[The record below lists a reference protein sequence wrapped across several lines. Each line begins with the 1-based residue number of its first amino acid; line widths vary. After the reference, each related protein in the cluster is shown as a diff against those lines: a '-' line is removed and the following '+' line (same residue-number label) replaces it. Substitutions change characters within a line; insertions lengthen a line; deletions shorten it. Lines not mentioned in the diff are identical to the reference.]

1 MTPGDEYH
9 FSVYSVDGIVMVAPW
24 EGHDIDAEVRKNLA
38 QKYSHAFA
46 RPVTQN
52 SYTATHFAPCFHTL
66 LHVQW
71 HVRSGKAQHHVMEA
85 LAKMQN
91 NLGAIPTRD
100 MLAHGRMPATPAPTA
115 PAPAPAAPAPPPV
128 VAVPATAEAAAPATA
143 PVAVATAAPPT
154 APAVPAAEVAT
165 AATLI
170 NAARKA
176 LEATWVSCWYIHFCS
191 ARGPACSRTG
201 TPWGSSFASVSP
213 GQQATSA
220 SGRGYY
226 GG

>member
-176 LEATWVSCWYIHFCS
+176 LEASLGAEHMWMFQQEMEHPHMFCTR
-191 ARGPACSRTG
+191 ARLQPH
-201 TPWGSSFASVSP
+201 
-213 GQQATSA
+213 
-220 SGRGYY
+220 
-226 GG
+226 